1 MSNKLSTDSHLSQRI
16 VRSFLQ
22 FLDFVEPSP
31 GVDLEG
37 LEVAKECLSDVF
49 KINHSIDSPSSDSLV
64 EIFRLRESNEQRDNK
79 SNLTHNQFST
89 DVPSTSAA
97 LNKETHRT
105 REASTQGISKDE
117 IFGQFF
123 GALEKA
129 HFFKTMPDGTDDEDQ
144 LDRATRTFHSAIAE
158 MEKSVC
164 QTYDRKNLAEILKS
178 QGNKAMQLKQY
189 SNAVE
194 LYTFAIALFEEN
206 AVYYCNR
213 AAAYTQINQYAEA
226 IGDCVR
232 SIEIDPNYGKAYS
245 RLGFAYYAQ
254 GNYRDA
260 IDKGFSKAL
269 QLDPTNDSVK
279 ENIRAAE
286 QKLREEY
293 RRAGHYQYSSSSSHQ
308 RDQNHQSA
316 GGSRSHDTVP
326 PQFTSVPLSANGIP
340 VDIGSLIRNMTSN
353 YQGAH
358 PQDMPQGDGNTS
370 VPDADIRIGGNINVN
385 LGEQMPEDL
394 SGALRSVMEMF
405 SGTAPPPPQPPS
417 HGNSQDNMSGRPG
430 QS

>member
-1 MSNKLSTDSHLSQRI
+1 MFW
-16 VRSFLQ
+16 RSF
-22 FLDFVEPSP
+22 FLFNSVKVYLFVAVEPSP
-31 GVDLEG
+31 GVDPEA

-49 KINHSIDSPSSDSLV
+49 KINHLIDSPLNDSLV
-64 EIFRLRESNEQRDNK
+64 EIFRSRESTEQREDK
-79 SNLTHNQFST
+79 SNSSHNQFST

-97 LNKETHRT
+97 LNKETDRT
-105 REASTQGISKDE
+105 GEAPTQGISKDE

-129 HFFKTMPDGTDDEDQ
+129 RFFKTMPDGTDDEDQ
-144 LDRATRTFHSAIAE
+144 LERATRTFHSAIAE
-158 MEKSVC
+158 MEKSGC

-189 SNAVE
+189 TDAIE
-194 LYTFAIALFEEN
+194 LYTFAVALFEN
-206 AVYYCNR
+206 SAVYYCNR
-213 AAAYTQINQYAEA
+213 AAAYTQINKYTEA
-226 IGDCVR
+226 IGDCLR

-260 IDKGFSKAL
+260 IDKGFTKAL
-269 QLDPTNDSVK
+269 QLDPTNESVK

-286 QKLREEY
+286 QKLREEC
-293 RRAGHYQYSSSSSHQ
+293 RRAGHFQYSSSSSHQ
-308 RDQNHQSA
+308 RDPNHQSA
-316 GGSRSHDTVP
+316 GGSSSHGTMP
-326 PQFTSVPLSANGIP
+326 PQFTSVPLTANGIP
-340 VDIGSLIRNMTSN
+340 VDIGSLIRNMTSS

-358 PQDMPQGDGNTS
+358 PQDAPQGDSNTAA
-370 VPDADIRIGGNINVN
+370 PDADIRIGGNINVN
-385 LGEQMPEDL
+385 LGDQMPEDL

-405 SGTAPPPPQPPS
+405 SGTAPPPP
-417 HGNSQDNMSGRPG
+417 HGNSQDNMRGSPG

>member
-1 MSNKLSTDSHLSQRI
+1 MSKISTDSNLSKRI
-16 VRSFLQ
+16 VHSFLQ
-22 FLDFVEPSP
+22 FLNSVEPST
-31 GVDLEG
+31 GVDPEA

-49 KINHSIDSPSSDSLV
+49 KINHSIDSPSNDSLV
-64 EIFRLRESNEQRDNK
+64 EIFRLRESTEQRENK
-79 SNLTHNQFST
+79 SNSSHNQFST

-97 LNKETHRT
+97 LNKETDRT
-105 REASTQGISKDE
+105 GEAPTQGISKDE

-123 GALEKA
+123 DALEKA
-129 HFFKTMPDGTDDEDQ
+129 RFFKTMPDGTDDEDQ
-144 LDRATRTFHSAIAE
+144 LDRATRTFHSAIEE
-158 MEKSVC
+158 MEKSGC

-189 SNAVE
+189 TDAIE
-194 LYTFAIALFEEN
+194 LYTFAIALYEDS

-213 AAAYTQINQYAEA
+213 AAAYTQINKYTEA
-226 IGDCVR
+226 IGDCLR

-269 QLDPTNDSVK
+269 QLDPTNESVK

-308 RDQNHQSA
+308 RDPNYQSA
-316 GGSRSHDTVP
+316 GGSRSDGTVP
-326 PQFTSVPLSANGIP
+326 PQFTSVPLTANGIP
-340 VDIGSLIRNMTSN
+340 IDIGSLIRNMTSN
-353 YQGAH
+353 YQ
-358 PQDMPQGDGNTS
+358 DMPQGDSNNTAS
-370 VPDADIRIGGNINVN
+370 PDADIRIGGNINVN
-385 LGEQMPEDL
+385 LGDQMPEEL

-405 SGTAPPPPQPPS
+405 SGTAPPPPPPP
-417 HGNSQDNMSGRPG
+417 HGNSQDNMRGNPG